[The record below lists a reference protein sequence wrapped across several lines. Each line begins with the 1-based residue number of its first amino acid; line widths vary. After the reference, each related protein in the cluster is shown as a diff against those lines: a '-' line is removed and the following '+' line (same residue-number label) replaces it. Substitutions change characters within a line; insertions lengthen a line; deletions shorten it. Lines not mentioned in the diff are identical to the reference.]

1 MTSGRDERTLIEAC
15 RAGEKEAFGTLVQM
29 YQDRLFPPLLRLT
42 GCADDAAD
50 ILQDAF
56 LKAFQK
62 LGDFQG
68 ESSFYTWVYRI
79 AVNLALSGK
88 RRNRR
93 APSPFSTRGESNFL
107 DPSDDPDR
115 TDPAAPL
122 ELAER
127 ETIVQDALLELAP
140 EFRAVVVL
148 KDVDGLRYEQIAAI
162 LNIPIGT
169 VRSRLH
175 RAREELRK
183 RLTSLIGDQPGRNDR
198 PRRRVA
204 AIEGDLNK
212 NTK

>member
-15 RAGEKEAFGTLVQM
+15 RAGETEAFGTLVQM

-62 LGDFQG
+62 LDDFHG

-79 AVNLALSGK
+79 AVNLALSDK

-93 APSPFSTRGESNFL
+93 APSSLTGTGDSAFL

-127 ETIVQDALLELAP
+127 ETIIQAALLELAP

-162 LNIPIGT
+162 LEIPIGT

-175 RAREELRK
+175 RAREELRN
-183 RLTSLIGDQPGRNDR
+183 RLSSLLGDRGGRNDR
-198 PRRRVA
+198 PRPVA